1 MIRDMTKDSD
11 KPKPQ
16 AKKGPDLHKTAL
28 EYLRMLR
35 SLNPDYDVKAA
46 KSVIVMNRPH

>member
-1 MIRDMTKDSD
+1 MTKDSD

-16 AKKGPDLHKTAL
+16 PKGSDIHKAAR

-35 SLNPDYDVKAA
+35 SLNPNCDVKAA
-46 KSVIVMNRPH
+46 VSVEVMKRPS